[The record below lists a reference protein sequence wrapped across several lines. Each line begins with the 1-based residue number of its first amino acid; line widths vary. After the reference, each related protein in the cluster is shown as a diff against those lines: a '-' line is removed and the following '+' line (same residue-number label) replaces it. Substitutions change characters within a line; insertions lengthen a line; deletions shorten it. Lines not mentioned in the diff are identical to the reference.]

1 MYMEDESELLARSA
15 EIGAETV
22 VGAGTSVGDD
32 SKIVGSVIGRRCK
45 IGRNVTIK
53 DSILCDDVE
62 VEDNSVVIK
71 SMLCDHVKIGAD
83 SELPSGCVISFGV
96 DVRINITCHSL
107 KLTHQHSNSNSNSGT
122 ERLTSHTKRSTD
134 INGNVQDGRRIQ

>member
-1 MYMEDESELLARSA
+1 MEDESELLARSA

-96 DVRINITCHSL
+96 DVRINITCIVHSL
-107 KLTHQHSNSNSNSGT
+107 ELTHQHWNSGT
-122 ERLTSHTKRSTD
+122 ERLTSHTKRSID

>member
-62 VEDNSVVIK
+62 VEDNSVVVK

-96 DVRINITCHSL
+96 DVRIYTFTHSP
-107 KLTHQHSNSNSNSGT
+107 KNQD
-122 ERLTSHTKRSTD
+122 SHTLEPRYRTAHISHKTYD
-134 INGNVQDGRRIQ
+134 

>member
-83 SELPSGCVISFGV
+83 SNYLQVVSLVWSGRTYLYI
-96 DVRINITCHSL
+96 HSPKSRL
-107 KLTHQHSNSNSNSGT
+107 LSNQVPNVHLTKT
-122 ERLTSHTKRSTD
+122 
-134 INGNVQDGRRIQ
+134 

>member
-1 MYMEDESELLARSA
+1 MEDESELLARSA
-15 EIGAETV
+15 EIGEETV

-45 IGRNVTIK
+45 IGRNVMIK

-62 VEDNSVVIK
+62 VEDNSVVVK

-96 DVRINITCHSL
+96 DVRIYTFTHSL
-107 KLTHQHSNSNSNSGT
+107 THPKIKTHTLSNPGT
-122 ERLTSHTKRSTD
+122 ERLTSHTKRTID
-134 INGNVQDGRRIQ
+134 INGYGQDGRRIQ